1 MTHGNSSGMNTQ
13 QGRLNF
19 EIKTALMRA
28 EKEKFPHKDWQLEIV
43 NSSGIP
49 VHTSEVK
56 RKGPGEF
63 EWNQNYRLTEFENGM
78 YQIRVVCDSHQIE
91 VPLNWQPE
99 PEPEAEAAGAG
110 R

>member
-1 MTHGNSSGMNTQ
+1 MDTQRMQREHSTQ

-19 EIKTALMRA
+19 EIKAALLRA
-28 EKEKFPHKDWQLEIV
+28 EKEFPRKEWQLEIV
-43 NSSGIP
+43 NTAGIP

-56 RKGPGEF
+56 PEGPGKF

-78 YQIRVVCDSHQIE
+78 YQIRVVCEGHQVE
-91 VPLNWQPE
+91 VPLNWQ